1 MYVLFGVF
9 PIKHEF
15 SKSFDISL
23 VPRGHLVYM
32 KIYISSITS
41 RFSGKRA
48 RTTLFFSLSL
58 GRNRQTPDRA
68 VEIEPPSH
76 VVTKGS

>member
-9 PIKHEF
+9 PIKLEF
-15 SKSFDISL
+15 SEPFDISL

-32 KIYISSITS
+32 KIYISSISS
-41 RFSGKRA
+41 RFSEKRA

-58 GRNRQTPDRA
+58 GEEQTEIGQSLGLMLLQKE
-68 VEIEPPSH
+68 VE
-76 VVTKGS
+76 

>member
-9 PIKHEF
+9 PIKLEF
-15 SKSFDISL
+15 SEPFDISL

-32 KIYISSITS
+32 KISSITS

-58 GRNRQTPDRA
+58 GEEQTDIGQSLGLMLLQKE
-68 VEIEPPSH
+68 VD
-76 VVTKGS
+76 

>member
-1 MYVLFGVF
+1 MYNLFGVF

-15 SKSFDISL
+15 SELFDISL

-48 RTTLFFSLSL
+48 RTTLFSSLSL
-58 GRNRQTPDRA
+58 GEEQTDIGHSLGLMLLQKE
-68 VEIEPPSH
+68 VE
-76 VVTKGS
+76 

>member
-9 PIKHEF
+9 PINLEF
-15 SKSFDISL
+15 SEPFDISL

-32 KIYISSITS
+32 KISSITS

-48 RTTLFFSLSL
+48 RTTLFFFSLL
-58 GRNRQTPDRA
+58 GGPDRHQ
-68 VEIEPPSH
+68 IEPRSH

>member
-9 PIKHEF
+9 PIKLEF
-15 SKSFDISL
+15 SEPFDISL

-48 RTTLFFSLSL
+48 HTTLFFSLALSL
-58 GRNRQTPDRA
+58 GEEQTDTEQSCGNRA
-68 VEIEPPSH
+68 
-76 VVTKGS
+76 